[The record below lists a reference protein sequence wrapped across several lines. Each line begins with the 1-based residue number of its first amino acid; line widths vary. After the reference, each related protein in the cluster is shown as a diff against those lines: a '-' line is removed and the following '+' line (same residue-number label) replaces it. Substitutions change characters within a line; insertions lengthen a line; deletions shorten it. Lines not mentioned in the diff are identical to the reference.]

1 MDVLVEDMILE
12 SDEAN
17 GGVVTAQDI
26 TPDIVKG
33 TEVGG
38 QWKYVKC

>member
-1 MDVLVEDMILE
+1 MYVLAEDMILE

-17 GGVVTAQDI
+17 GGVGTAQDI
-26 TPDIVKG
+26 SPDIVKR

-38 QWKYVKC
+38 QWK